1 MQGTRT
7 PPVFRPA
14 LRLGAVL
21 GCALVLA
28 ACGSKREGATQVA
41 AKVNK
46 QEISV
51 HQINYLLQRQGNL
64 KPEQLETA
72 SRKTLD
78 ALIDQELA
86 LQAANEQRLD
96 RDPRVMLAIEA
107 SRRDILA
114 RAYAERLAES
124 AAVPTEQ
131 EIRAYYNEHPEL
143 FAQRRVYTLVE
154 TAVEATPEQ
163 QKAVKPQIEAA
174 KNADEV
180 AAVLRAA
187 NLRFGTRQLTQG
199 ADALPMQAAAPM
211 AALHEGQSHLVNGP
225 LGARILTVVSTR
237 PAPLSE
243 SEAKNA
249 IQQYLLVDRKRQV
262 VDGQIKQMRAAA
274 RIEYL
279 GKFAVAAADAKD
291 PAPADGN
298 APVVVSTPTAPVAST
313 APAPAASGSTALDA
327 SSVNKGLS
335 NLK

>member
-1 MQGTRT
+1 MPTTVR
-7 PPVFRPA
+7 PV
-14 LRLGAVL
+14 LRAGLVL
-21 GCALVLA
+21 GCALVMA

-46 QEISV
+46 EEISV
-51 HQINYLLQRQGNL
+51 HQINFLMQRQGNL
-64 KPEQLETA
+64 KPEQVETA

-96 RDPRVMLAIEA
+96 RDPRVVQAIEA

-124 AAVPTEQ
+124 AAVPTEKD
-131 EIRAYYNEHPEL
+131 IADYYNTHPEL
-143 FAQRRVYTLVE
+143 FAQRRVYALVE
-154 TAVEATPEQ
+154 TAVEATPAQ
-163 QKAVKPQIEAA
+163 QQALKPQLDAA

-180 AAVLRAA
+180 AAALRVAG
-187 NLRFGTRQLTQG
+187 LRFGTRQLTQG

-211 AALHEGQSHLVNGP
+211 ATLKEGQSQVIAGP
-225 LGARILTVVSTR
+225 LGARILTIVSVK
-237 PAPLSE
+237 PAPLAAP
-243 SEAKNA
+243 EAKNA

-262 VDGQIKQMRAAA
+262 VDQQLKQLRAAA
-274 RIEYL
+274 RIEYQ
-279 GKFAVAAADAKD
+279 GKFAQAAGEA
-291 PAPADGN
+291 APADGV
-298 APVVVSTPTAPVAST
+298 APVVVTTPTADVSATST
-313 APAPAASGSTALDA
+313 ATSAASPAASSSTLDA

>member
-1 MQGTRT
+1 MPT
-7 PPVFRPA
+7 PIRPV
-14 LRLGAVL
+14 LRAGAVL
-21 GCALVLA
+21 CCALALA

-51 HQINYLLQRQGNL
+51 HQINFLMQRQGSL
-64 KPEQLETA
+64 KPEQVETA

-96 RDPRVMLAIEA
+96 RDPRVVQAIEA
-107 SRRDILA
+107 ARRDILA

-124 AAVPTEQ
+124 AAVPTDKD
-131 EIRAYYNEHPEL
+131 ITDYYNAHPEL

-154 TAVEATPEQ
+154 TAVEATPAQ
-163 QKAVKPQIEAA
+163 QQALKPQIDVA
-174 KNADEV
+174 KNADDV
-180 AAVLRAA
+180 AAALRVAA
-187 NLRFGTRQLTQG
+187 LRFGTRQLTQG

-211 AALHEGQSHLVNGP
+211 AALKEGQSHVINGP
-225 LGARILTVVSTR
+225 LGARILTIVSVK
-237 PAPLSE
+237 PAPLAAA
-243 SEAKNA
+243 EAKNA

-262 VDGQIKQMRAAA
+262 VDQQLKQLRASA
-274 RIEYL
+274 RIEYQ
-279 GKFAVAAADAKD
+279 GKFAQAAGE
-291 PAPADGN
+291 PAPADGI
-298 APVVVSTPTAPVAST
+298 APVVVTTPTADVSST
-313 APAPAASGSTALDA
+313 STSTSAASPSASSNTLDD

>member
-1 MQGTRT
+1 MPHPRMPTTVR
-7 PPVFRPA
+7 PV
-14 LRLGAVL
+14 LRAGLVL
-21 GCALVLA
+21 GCALVMA

-46 QEISV
+46 EEISV
-51 HQINYLLQRQGNL
+51 HQINFLMQRQGNL
-64 KPEQLETA
+64 KPEQVETA

-96 RDPRVMLAIEA
+96 RDPRVVQAIEA

-124 AAVPTEQ
+124 AAVPTEKD
-131 EIRAYYNEHPEL
+131 IADYYNAHPEL
-143 FAQRRVYTLVE
+143 FAQRRVYALVE
-154 TAVEATPEQ
+154 TAVEATPAQ
-163 QKAVKPQIEAA
+163 QQALKPQLDAA

-180 AAVLRAA
+180 AAALRVAG
-187 NLRFGTRQLTQG
+187 LRFGTRQLTQG

-211 AALHEGQSHLVNGP
+211 TTLKEGQSHVIAGP
-225 LGARILTVVSTR
+225 LGARILTIVSVK
-237 PAPLSE
+237 PAPLAAP
-243 SEAKNA
+243 EAKNA

-262 VDGQIKQMRAAA
+262 VEQQLKQLRASA
-274 RIEYL
+274 RIEYQ
-279 GKFAVAAADAKD
+279 GKFAQAAGD
-291 PAPADGN
+291 APADGTP
-298 APVVVSTPTAPVAST
+298 PVVVTTPTADVSATSATPGA
-313 APAPAASGSTALDA
+313 APAASGSTLDA

>member
-1 MQGTRT
+1 MPRTRMPT
-7 PPVFRPA
+7 PVRPV
-14 LRLGAVL
+14 LRAGLVL

-46 QEISV
+46 EEISV
-51 HQINYLLQRQGNL
+51 HQINFLMQRQGNL
-64 KPEQLETA
+64 KPEQVEAA

-96 RDPRVMLAIEA
+96 RDPRVVQAIEA

-124 AAVPTEQ
+124 AAVPTDKD
-131 EIRAYYNEHPEL
+131 ITDYYDAHPEL

-154 TAVEATPEQ
+154 TAVEATPAQ
-163 QKAVKPQIEAA
+163 QQALKPQLDAA

-180 AAVLRAA
+180 AAALRVAG
-187 NLRFGTRQLTQG
+187 LRFGTRQLTQG

-211 AALHEGQSHLVNGP
+211 ATLKEGQSHVIAGP
-225 LGARILTVVSTR
+225 LGARILTIVSVK
-237 PAPLSE
+237 PAPLAAA
-243 SEAKNA
+243 EAKTA

-262 VDGQIKQMRAAA
+262 VEQQLKQLRAAA
-274 RIEYL
+274 RIEYQ
-279 GKFAVAAADAKD
+279 GKFAQAAGA
-291 PAPADGN
+291 APADGTP
-298 APVVVSTPTAPVAST
+298 PVVVTTPTADVSAT
-313 APAPAASGSTALDA
+313 TPAPAASGSTLDA

>member
-1 MQGTRT
+1 LPGTRT
-7 PPVFRPA
+7 TTVARPV
-14 LRLGAVL
+14 LRLGAAL
-21 GCALVLA
+21 ACALVLA

-51 HQINYLLQRQGNL
+51 HQINYLLQRQGTL

-114 RAYAERLAES
+114 RAYAEKLAES
-124 AAVPTEQ
+124 AAVPTDQ
-131 EIRAYYNEHPEL
+131 DVKQYYNAHPEL
-143 FAQRRVYTLVE
+143 FAQRRVYSLVE
-154 TAVEATPEQ
+154 TAVEATPAQ
-163 QKAVKPQIEAA
+163 QQSLKPQVDAA
-174 KNADEV
+174 KGADDV
-180 AAVLRAA
+180 AALLRSAG
-187 NLRFGTRQLTQG
+187 LRFGTRQLTQG

-211 AALHEGQSHLVNGP
+211 LNLREGQSHMVGGP
-225 LGARILTVVSTR
+225 LGARILTVVSVK
-237 PAPLSE
+237 PAPLAE
-243 SEAKNA
+243 SEAKTA

-262 VDGQIKQMRAAA
+262 VDQQIKQLRATA
-274 RIEYL
+274 RIEYE
-279 GKFAVAAADAKD
+279 GKFALAGTGKD
-291 PAPADGN
+291 PAPADGP
-298 APVVVSTPTAPVAST
+298 APVVVTT
-313 APAPAASGSTALDA
+313 PAAAVAATDGASGPATLDA

>member
-1 MQGTRT
+1 MTT
-7 PPVFRPA
+7 PDRPL
-14 LRLGAVL
+14 LRAGLVL
-21 GCALVLA
+21 CCALVLA

-46 QEISV
+46 EEISV
-51 HQINYLLQRQGNL
+51 HQVNYLLQRQGNL
-64 KPEQLETA
+64 KPEQVEAA

-96 RDPRVMLAIEA
+96 RDPRVMQAIEA

-124 AAVPTEQ
+124 AAVPTDKDVS
-131 EIRAYYNEHPEL
+131 AYYNAHPEL

-154 TAVEATPEQ
+154 TAVEATPAQ
-163 QKAVKPQIEAA
+163 QQSLKPLLDAA
-174 KNADEV
+174 RSPDDIG
-180 AAVLRAA
+180 AALRTAG
-187 NLRFGTRQLTQG
+187 LRFGTRQLTQG

-211 AALHEGQSHLVNGP
+211 ATLKEGQSYLVGGP
-225 LGARILTVVSTR
+225 LGARILSIVSVK
-237 PAPLSE
+237 PAPLGE
-243 SEAKNA
+243 AEAKTA

-262 VDGQIKQMRAAA
+262 VDQQIKQLRAAA
-274 RIEYL
+274 RIEYE
-279 GKFAVAAADAKD
+279 GKFAQAAS
-291 PAPADGN
+291 PAPTDGP
-298 APVVVSTPTAPVAST
+298 APVDVTTPTAAVSATSG
-313 APAPAASGSTALDA
+313 ASGANTTLDA